1 MKILLTVHQFFP
13 DYYAGTEVLSLSVA
27 RNLLQRGHEVSVYT
41 GHPAKEILSDDARF
55 DTYEIEG
62 VRVYR
67 FHHGLVPMGGQR
79 VLSEMEYDNRLS
91 AGYFLKLLDEI
102 APDVV
107 HFFHFSRLSAALID
121 VARHKQ
127 IPAYY
132 TPTDFWA
139 VCPTYQLLL
148 DDGRVCSGPS
158 CYAGNCIK
166 HVAARTH
173 LKNHAGLIRYI
184 PTPVVDGV
192 AYLARSPIPGRW
204 PFREEIAALSRRK
217 SLNIARINALNA
229 IVSPTRLMTRT
240 LIRHGV
246 DASLIRQ
253 SAYGI
258 DMNGFAT
265 AAPRRYDGRRS
276 LMIAYIGTL
285 ARHKGCHLLID
296 AFRRLHAEQIESINP
311 MRLKIYGNLSDFPDY
326 VRTLRGM
333 SARCGDIEFM
343 GTFPNA
349 EIARVLSE
357 ADALVV
363 PSLWYENTP
372 LVVYSALAAKC
383 PVIASDFPG
392 MSEVVENGVNGL
404 TFTPGDADALAQ
416 CLKRLRN
423 ETTLLTRLSA
433 NCQPPRSVE
442 SYVDELLAL
451 YAESPAPL
459 HDFSAATY

>member
-13 DYYAGTEVLSLSVA
+13 DYFAGTEVLTLSVA
-27 RNLLQRGHEVSVYT
+27 KNFLQRGHEVSVYT
-41 GHPAKEILSDDARF
+41 GYPAKEILSDDARF
-55 DTYEIEG
+55 DKYEIEG

-67 FHHGLVPMGGQR
+67 FHHGLAPMGGQR

-91 AGYFLKLLDEI
+91 AGYFLKLLDET

-166 HVAARTH
+166 HVAARTR
-173 LKNHAGLIRYI
+173 LKNHTGLIRYI
-184 PTPVVDGV
+184 PTPAIDWV
-192 AYLARSPIPGRW
+192 AGIAQSSIPGRW
-204 PFREEIAALSRRK
+204 PFRKEIAALSRRK
-217 SLNIARINALNA
+217 SSNIARVNALNA

-246 DASLIRQ
+246 DASLIHQ

-258 DMNGFAT
+258 DMNGFD
-265 AAPRRYDGRRS
+265 AAIPCEYNGKRP
-276 LMIAYIGTL
+276 LILAYIGTL
-285 ARHKGCHLLID
+285 AQHKGCHVLID
-296 AFRRLHAEQIESINP
+296 AFRRLNTEG
-311 MRLKIYGNLSDFPDY
+311 MRLKIYGNLNDFPDY
-326 VRTLRGM
+326 VHRLQRM
-333 SARCGDIEFM
+333 SEGYDGIEFM
-343 GTFPNA
+343 GTFPNTD
-349 EIARVLSE
+349 IAQVLSRV
-357 ADALVV
+357 DALVV
-363 PSLWYENTP
+363 PSVWYENTP
-372 LVVYSALAAKC
+372 LVIYSALAARR

-404 TFTPGDADALAQ
+404 TFTPGNVDALAQ
-416 CLKRLRN
+416 CLKRLHD
-423 ETTLLTRLSA
+423 EAGFLTRLSA
-433 NCQPPRSVE
+433 HCAPPKSIE
-442 SYVDELLAL
+442 SYVNELLAL

-459 HDFSAATY
+459 HDLPVRASSCE